1 MSPKLLVI
9 ADLNMRQRGPCR
21 VAPVCCAGSSVFLP
35 VSPSPVI
42 IIAERALLSS
52 FFLSSSPFF
61 FIRHFPFPVRSIDRH
76 ACRKPGNVTSL
87 IIGVVKRVVRN
98 NYEPV
103 PCLVAAYKCV
113 TRALRRAALFR
124 CRWVAV
130 NFKSRAVGEV
140 SDLPCPTRGRC
151 FNFAESNER
160 VCLLHDRKNKRVNY
174 ISTD

>member
-1 MSPKLLVI
+1 MPSRPGVLR
-9 ADLNMRQRGPCR
+9 RQLRISARVSVPCYYYCR
-21 VAPVCCAGSSVFLP
+21 ACTSLFLFP
-35 VSPSPVI
+35 
-42 IIAERALLSS
+42 
-52 FFLSSSPFF
+52 FLFAFF

-113 TRALRRAALFR
+113 TRALRCAALFR

-130 NFKSRAVGEV
+130 NFKSRAGGEV